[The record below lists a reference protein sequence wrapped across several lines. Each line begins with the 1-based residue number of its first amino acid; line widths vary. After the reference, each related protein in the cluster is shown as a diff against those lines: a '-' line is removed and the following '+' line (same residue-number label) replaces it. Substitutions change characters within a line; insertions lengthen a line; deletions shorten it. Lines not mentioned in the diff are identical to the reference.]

1 MSDKTHSEATKK
13 MWSMM
18 KDIGFAMMTTEDGDN
33 LRARPMVAAQK
44 EFDGN
49 LWFYTRASSHK
60 VDEVKG
66 DQRVGITYA
75 EPAKQEYVSLSGKAR
90 LVRDKAAITE
100 HWQESMRTWF
110 PKGTDD
116 PDIALLRV
124 DVTAAEYWDAPNS
137 TMVHAYGY
145 VKAVLTGTPP
155 SSGENE
161 KISFA

>member
-1 MSDKTHSEATKK
+1 MSDKTHSEATQK

-44 EFDGN
+44 DFDGS

-60 VDEVKG
+60 VDEAK
-66 DQRVGITYA
+66 DQRVGVTYA
-75 EPAKQEYVSLSGKAR
+75 EPAKQEYVSLSGHAR

-100 HWQESMRTWF
+100 HWQESLRTWF
-110 PKGTDD
+110 PKGLED

-124 DVTAAEYWDAPNS
+124 EITEAEYWDAPNS
-137 TMVHAYGY
+137 KMIHAYGY

>member
-1 MSDKTHSEATKK
+1 MTETKHSEATQK

-44 EFDGN
+44 DFDGS

-60 VDEVKG
+60 VDEVKD
-66 DQRVGITYA
+66 DQRVGVTYA

-90 LVRDKAAITE
+90 IVRDKAAIE
-100 HWQESMRTWF
+100 GHWQESLRTWF

-116 PDIALLRV
+116 PEIALIRV
-124 DVTAAEYWDAPNS
+124 DVTEAEYWDAPNS

-155 SSGENE
+155 KGGENE
-161 KISFA
+161 KVSFA

>member
-44 EFDGN
+44 EFDGS

-60 VDEVKG
+60 VDEVQG
-66 DQRVGITYA
+66 DQRVGVTYA
-75 EPAKQEYVSLSGKAR
+75 EPSKQEYVSLSGKAR

-100 HWQESMRTWF
+100 HWQESLRTWF
-110 PKGTDD
+110 PKGLED

-124 DVTAAEYWDAPNS
+124 EVTEAEYWDAPNS
-137 TMVHAYGY
+137 KMIHAYGY

-155 SSGENE
+155 RSGENE

>member
-1 MSDKTHSEATKK
+1 MSDKTHSEATQK

-44 EFDGN
+44 DFDGS

-60 VDEVKG
+60 VDEAK
-66 DQRVGITYA
+66 DQRVGVTYA
-75 EPAKQEYVSLSGKAR
+75 EPAKQEYVSLSGHAR

-100 HWQESMRTWF
+100 HWQESLRTWF
-110 PKGTDD
+110 PKGLED

-124 DVTAAEYWDAPNS
+124 EVTEAEYWDAPNS
-137 TMVHAYGY
+137 KMIHAYGY

>member
-1 MSDKTHSEATKK
+1 MSDKTHSEATQK

-44 EFDGN
+44 DFDGS

-60 VDEVKG
+60 VDEAK
-66 DQRVGITYA
+66 DQRVGVTYA
-75 EPAKQEYVSLSGKAR
+75 EPAKQEYVSLSGHAR

-100 HWQESMRTWF
+100 HWQESLRAWF

-124 DVTAAEYWDAPNS
+124 EITEAEYWDAPNS
-137 TMVHAYGY
+137 KMIHAYGY